1 MQVLKSKA
9 KTVSVE
15 SPYFIQNII
24 YYSVSISVI
33 ERIFCIQVK
42 LNSNLRVCYAILNLG
57 KQTFSSCLC
66 VDVNRD
72 IPLQ

>member
-9 KTVSVE
+9 KTLSVE

-33 ERIFCIQVK
+33 ERIFYIQVK

-57 KQTFSSCLC
+57 KQSLSSCLLA
-66 VDVNRD
+66 DANHD